1 VKLGK
6 YTLTDDF
13 YVVDLEETNV
23 VLGVQWLYSL
33 RDFKMNYQKMR
44 MEFIDTRGQHVI
56 LRGISS
62 REPRVFSNK

>member
-44 MEFIDTRGQHVI
+44 MEFIDTRGQQVI